1 MSALIDCIITAR
13 RLTMVMAG
21 CAVLVGWRVGVV
33 GNVGAPQ
40 HVVSDNNYSSVA
52 KLMFLLSF

>member
-1 MSALIDCIITAR
+1 
-13 RLTMVMAG
+13 MVMAG

-40 HVVSDNNYSSVA
+40 HVVCEITII
-52 KLMFLLSF
+52 LLLRN